1 MKHNYTDI
9 VALAKSV
16 TELAIQRN
24 MIPDHGEV
32 EPTAKEVAKFYNAF
46 VEAIENPDTN

>member
-9 VALAKSV
+9 VALARAV
-16 TELAIQRN
+16 TELAIQKN
-24 MIPDHGEV
+24 MIPDHGEA
-32 EPTAKEVAKFYNAF
+32 EPTAKEIANFYNAF